1 MIEVKNVEKILDD
14 QGFIISSVKGDCMLP
29 MLDETKDAVKIVSAS
44 EELEKYDLPL
54 YRRPGGQLVLHRI
67 IEVKKRH
74 YITCGDN
81 RRGLEKVPRRWVVG
95 VLEGFFKD
103 GEYVSATD
111 KKYVEYVKEHCKSIK
126 DREIIVRHSVSEKK
140 APLVKKL
147 FPGFYTMVRLYPSL
161 ERMPLLLP
169 VAWIGRLIKITFTR
183 GKK

>member
-1 MIEVKNVEKILDD
+1 MIEAKNIEKILAD
-14 QGFIISSVKGDCMLP
+14 QGFIISSVKGDSMLP
-29 MLDETKDAVKIVSAS
+29 MLDETKDAVRIVPMS
-44 EELEKYDLPL
+44 EPLKKYDIPL

-67 IEVKKRH
+67 IEVKKNH

-81 RRGLEKVPRRWVVG
+81 RRELEKVPRRWIVG

-111 KKYVEYVKEHCKSIK
+111 KEYVEYVKDHCKSIK
-126 DREIIVRHSVSEKK
+126 DREIMVRHSVSEKK
-140 APLVKKL
+140 APLFKKL
-147 FPGFYTMVRLYPSL
+147 FPSFYTMVRLYPSL

-169 VAWIGRLIKITFTR
+169 AAWIHRLIKIAFVR